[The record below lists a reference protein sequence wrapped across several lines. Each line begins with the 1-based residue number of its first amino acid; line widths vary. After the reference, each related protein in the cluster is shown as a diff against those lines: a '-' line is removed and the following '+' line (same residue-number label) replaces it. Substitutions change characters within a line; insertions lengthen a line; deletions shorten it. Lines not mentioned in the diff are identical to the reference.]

1 MPNQLEFRFGRLS
14 CRMGAPAE
22 LSREAIPVRPDW
34 LYRVVRQCQIL
45 AGRLAQA
52 EATDVRVLPDEFPPS
67 ATTLEAWILRG
78 LLADCCERCH
88 SASTIDWKAVTRDSV
103 VTSHSVNGPPCAD
116 LGHEIRQ
123 FIEAH
128 YAEPLTLRR
137 LSRSVHGS
145 KTRVTEAFRRL
156 YRSSV
161 HEYLTA
167 VRVRKAID
175 ELRQSDDKI
184 EVIAAKVGYRSKKNM
199 YHAIRKLTGLT
210 PGAIRGHARQ
220 G

>member
-1 MPNQLEFRFGRLS
+1 MPSQLEFPFGRFPYRI
-14 CRMGAPAE
+14 CEPA
-22 LSREAIPVRPDW
+22 LASREKFPVRPDW

-45 AGRLAQA
+45 AGRLAHA
-52 EATDVRVLPDEFPPS
+52 ESADARDLIDEVPPC
-67 ATTLEAWILRG
+67 TTRLEALILCG
-78 LLADCCERCH
+78 LLADYSTRCNL
-88 SASTIDWKAVTRDSV
+88 TCTPDGKTVTRHVD
-103 VTSHSVNGPPCAD
+103 VTVLSTSGPPDAH
-116 LGHEIRQ
+116 LGREARQ

-128 YAEPLTLRR
+128 YAEPLTLRL
-137 LSRSVHGS
+137 LSRSIHGS

-175 ELRQSDDKI
+175 ELRTSDDKI
-184 EVIAAKVGYRSKKNM
+184 EAIAAKVGYRSKKNM

-210 PGAIRGHARQ
+210 PGEIRGHARLE
-220 G
+220 